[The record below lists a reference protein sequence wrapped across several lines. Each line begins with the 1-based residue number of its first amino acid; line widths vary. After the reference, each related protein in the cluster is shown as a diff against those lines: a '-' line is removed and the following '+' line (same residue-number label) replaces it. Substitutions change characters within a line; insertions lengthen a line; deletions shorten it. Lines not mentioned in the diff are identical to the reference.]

1 MSFLDLYKPELKIK
15 VISVLTDGLEYEMDW
30 QNNHL
35 QQPLYQAFLNDD
47 NLQEMTLCSS
57 SLGFVR
63 IYAKQYKE

>member
-1 MSFLDLYKPELKIK
+1 MSFLDLYKPELKIR
-15 VISVLTDGLEYEMDW
+15 VVSVLTDGLEYEMDW

-35 QQPLYQAFLNDD
+35 QQPLHQAFLEDD

-63 IYAKQYKE
+63 IYTKQYKE